1 MILAA
6 AFWGLIGLAPLA
18 EEVPADPLPHASG
31 RDLMEQ
37 VYQRHRQFPYVFEV
51 QSMVLID
58 RLGKRDTRKVRRYSR
73 VEEGGGAQI
82 LLLFDSPPEVR
93 GVALLANR
101 TPDDRVRKE
110 IYLPALGRQLISNG
124 TVTIGPAGHDDD
136 HFLGTDFSI
145 EDLTGESLSD
155 YRYQRRENVFVD
167 RIPCYVVDVFRP
179 ADDVD
184 HDPPVRR
191 HFILQDGLYI
201 SRTDHFDDLG
211 RLKKRQ
217 THHDL
222 VAVDGDMWRANMILM
237 DNVADSHQ
245 SIIKIDRRVFSED
258 YVPPHLFTAEWLY
271 SNAPPPEEALE
282 EAAPAPEATGETA
295 EENAAS

>member
-18 EEVPADPLPHASG
+18 DEVVADSLPDATG
-31 RDLMEQ
+31 RELMEG
-37 VYQRHRQFPYVFEV
+37 VYQRHRQYPYVFEV

-58 RLGKRDTRKVRRYSR
+58 RLGKRDTRKLRRYSR
-73 VEEGGGAQI
+73 VDDKGGAQI
-82 LLLFDSPPEVR
+82 LLLFDSPPEVK
-93 GVALLANR
+93 GVALLAHR
-101 TPDDRVRKE
+101 TPDDRIRKE

-124 TVTIGPAGHDDD
+124 TVTIGPSGHDDD

-145 EDLTGESLSD
+145 EDLTGESLAD
-155 YRYQRRENVFVD
+155 YSYRRRENVLVNE
-167 RIPCYVVDVFRP
+167 IPCYVVDVFRP
-179 ADDVD
+179 VDDAAS
-184 HDPPVRR
+184 DPPVRR

-222 VAVDGDMWRANMILM
+222 VPVDGDMWRANMILM
-237 DNVADSHQ
+237 DNRAEDHQ
-245 SIIKIDRRVFSED
+245 SIVKVDRRVFSED
-258 YVPPHLFTAEWLY
+258 YVPEHLFTAEWLY
-271 SNAPPPEEALE
+271 SNVPPPEEPDE
-282 EAAPAPEATGETA
+282 TPGPELDTAGETD
-295 EENAAS
+295 EENAAP